1 MRTTP
6 MQEDFGT
13 ILEAENGEHVD
24 DIDRDQVIAL
34 IKDRGT
40 VLFRGFKASREEFD
54 GFTDRISD
62 DYMTYKGGGY
72 VRKTVGEKEGKALL
86 STRYDHGREK
96 QMTFGLPLHGEMYYI
111 DHRPSALWFYCVKP
125 AEQDGQT
132 TACDGAGVYEKL
144 PQQWKDLLHDKRLMF
159 RRTYRDGEW
168 QKIYQTE
175 DPAEA
180 IAFCEDNGLK
190 ADFDEAEK
198 PLRPTYLVSAVLPTR
213 WGERTAY
220 INNLLPVMMQMKMG
234 RGDTS
239 VVHLEDGS
247 DVPSELMD
255 EVERIQNELI
265 LNLDWTAGD
274 FALIDNS
281 RALHGRRAFEDT
293 DREVYLR
300 MVRSVPF

>member
-1 MRTTP
+1 
-6 MQEDFGT
+6 
-13 ILEAENGEHVD
+13 
-24 DIDRDQVIAL
+24 
-34 IKDRGT
+34 
-40 VLFRGFKASREEFD
+40 
-54 GFTDRISD
+54 
-62 DYMTYKGGGY
+62 
-72 VRKTVGEKEGKALL
+72 
-86 STRYDHGREK
+86 
-96 QMTFGLPLHGEMYYI
+96 
-111 DHRPSALWFYCVKP
+111 
-125 AEQDGQT
+125 
-132 TACDGAGVYEKL
+132 
-144 PQQWKDLLHDKRLMF
+144 
-159 RRTYRDGEW
+159 
-168 QKIYQTE
+168 
-175 DPAEA
+175 
-180 IAFCEDNGLK
+180 
-190 ADFDEAEK
+190 
-198 PLRPTYLVSAVLPTR
+198 
-213 WGERTAY
+213 AY